1 MSMRSTGKKG
11 IPANFFYL
19 TFLSVFTFTLVSCGE
34 AGIGFNVTKEVPV
47 DVPIFIDIPDPEVDA
62 NATALINDLLNVNP
76 PSESFNYNLNE
87 VGAFDDALE
96 DIGDEESIVVN
107 AIFYEVTGV
116 DESEEVL
123 LDELSVTVTIAGE
136 PLTLLSFRAQLSDTE
151 KRPISLTEAQK
162 ESIIAELRSSEE
174 INSEV
179 IFDLSE
185 LPSSSEDI
193 NFDFRMYFDLTLRAR
208 DL

>member
-19 TFLSVFTFTLVSCGE
+19 TFLSVITFTLVSCGE

>member
-1 MSMRSTGKKG
+1 MRSTGKKG

>member
-1 MSMRSTGKKG
+1 MRSTGKKG

-123 LDELSVTVTIAGE
+123 LNELSVTVTIAGE